1 MRCALDGISIFIIDC
16 FHRSFD
22 ISAIRFHDLNGL
34 TYSKFI
40 SLGDMCEAF
49 FINFLCIYKISIFL
63 NIGII
68 IIDLRILIWLAVE
81 ESCRKLTVGAV

>member
-1 MRCALDGISIFIIDC
+1 
-16 FHRSFD
+16 
-22 ISAIRFHDLNGL
+22 
-34 TYSKFI
+34 
-40 SLGDMCEAF
+40 MCEAV
-49 FINFLCIYKISIFL
+49 FINFLCISKISIFL